1 MKYDIIINDTIGWP
15 ISARYVRRQMEG
27 LEGRDISVF
36 ISSLGGSVGDAL
48 EIRQMFL
55 DHGRVTAYVYG
66 MTASAATI
74 IAAGAQKVVVGD
86 DALMLIHNA
95 SQYVDAWGSMNAK
108 KVKELASDLE
118 SLGNSLDTIDGV
130 IAGIYA
136 KRCKKSVDELLAI
149 MEKAEWLNAATCVE
163 YGLADEVD
171 GLSPSEQAPSASPLG
186 ENASV
191 DDGRDLLRARVAAY
205 GLPALEPGG
214 NAPGT
219 VADNG
224 QQTTD
229 NGQPKNKET
238 MKKKIFALLGVV
250 LALADN
256 ELEFVDGVA
265 MVTEDQADALE
276 KNLQEKVN
284 RIADLEGQV
293 MAGTDASKEKDGRIS
308 DLEAEIASLKGEIA
322 DLKKGDGAETPG
334 MTEDEEHD
342 AAMTGMEAYNALKG
356 IL

>member
-1 MKYDIIINDTIGWP
+1 
-15 ISARYVRRQMEG
+15 MEG
-27 LEGRDISVF
+27 LEDRDISVF

-136 KRCKKSVDELLAI
+136 KRCKKSVEELLAI

-171 GLSPSEQAPSASPLG
+171 GLSPSGQAPYASPK
-186 ENASV
+186 EEDAMA
-191 DDGRDLLRARVAAY
+191 DGKRPMYADVLMARVAAY
-205 GLPALEPGG
+205 GLPEPT
-214 NAPGT
+214 ADAAGT
-219 VADNG
+219 GADAG
-224 QQTTD
+224 QETTD
-229 NGQPKNKET
+229 KPKNKET

-276 KNLQEKVN
+276 KNLLEKVN

-293 MAGTDASKEKDGRIS
+293 VAGADAMKEKDGRIS

-342 AAMTGMEAYNALKG
+342 AALTGMEAYNALKG